1 MQDIHSKSKY
11 MECLDNVSLRLD
23 ALSNAILTMYVGLEN
38 ENVQQQALDTIECIM
53 FCVECIRTRLDE
65 ELKQ

>member
-11 MECLDNVSLRLD
+11 LECIETVSKRLE
-23 ALSNAILTMYVGLEN
+23 ILENTIVTMYAGLEN
-38 ENVQQQALDTIECIM
+38 ENVQQQALDAIECIM

-65 ELKQ
+65 DLQ

>member
-1 MQDIHSKSKY
+1 MQDVHSKSKY
-11 MECLDNVSLRLD
+11 MECLDKVALRLD

-38 ENVQQQALDTIECIM
+38 ENVQQQALDAIECIM

-65 ELKQ
+65 DLQ